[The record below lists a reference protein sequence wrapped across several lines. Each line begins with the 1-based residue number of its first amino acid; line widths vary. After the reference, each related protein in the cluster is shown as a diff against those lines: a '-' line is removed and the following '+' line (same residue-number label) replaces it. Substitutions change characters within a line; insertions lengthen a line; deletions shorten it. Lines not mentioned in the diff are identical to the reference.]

1 MSKRGP
7 LPETFRI
14 RLTMTSDWH
23 VGSGMGRPGNVD
35 RLIIRD
41 SDGLPFVPAKTLR
54 GIWRDACE
62 RLCHGLDD
70 GQVGEWSRL
79 VDVLFGSQPALG
91 LNDPTGRH
99 RDPTQAPLESAVQV
113 RSARIPC
120 RLRNQLRHADS
131 RIRQAMT
138 FVKPGV
144 KIDRRSGSAQTDHLR
159 FEEVA
164 RKRMILEAKC
174 QLQVSD
180 LMREVVSTLLIASA
194 KLVERLGGKRRR
206 GLGCCRLEVLDVDA
220 NEAIN
225 WLERNQSP
233 PEWLPRAEAAA
244 SLDSS
249 LVVAKDDPWC
259 SVSLVLTLQGPL
271 AISYRTTG
279 NVVET
284 LDFMPG
290 SYLLPY
296 VSRTMRGLGVDV
308 HAAIGA
314 GDVCVLPAHP
324 EVDGE
329 RGQPVPFALFSPKG
343 EKELEEREKVINQLL
358 HSIPDEQQ
366 YKQLRVGYLSANPA
380 RVCTPPITVHTHNR
394 VHDASQRPTSES
406 GGGVYSYEAIAPS
419 DHGKPVI
426 LRSELHLRK
435 SIAERLPPDWWTKLE
450 GDLALGR
457 SKKDDYG
464 FVTLKTGKLKP
475 LESRAEVDGQELY
488 VWLVSDMLIRNDRL
502 RAEPTASCLG
512 KELSRLLGVSVCLRD
527 SSGGKLDELVRIRR
541 LDTWHV
547 GWGLPR
553 PSFVNLQAGSCMVFL
568 VDGVINPTKLHQLEA
583 SGIGERTAEGY
594 GQVRFNH
601 PLVTTNPEDWPSRS
615 EATTTESSS
624 KENDEP
630 IPASDP
636 SFTFARLLERECWKK
651 EIRRACLTFATSTRN
666 REKELGWETRDEQ
679 GKPPMSQLGSLRG
692 QLAMLRTVSDR
703 QQVID
708 WLDHFAG
715 NSRRKD
721 KWPSIEKIKQFIE
734 LDTRIQDVIDIRNWP
749 TITQNAQ
756 RDLCHELWPLAVR
769 TFFDACIRAHKR
781 ELEESQKRKEAAS
794 VS

>member
-23 VGSGMGRPGNVD
+23 VGSGMGRPGNID

-70 GQVGEWSRL
+70 GQLDEWSRL
-79 VDVLFGSQPALG
+79 VDQLFGSQPALG
-91 LNDPTGRH
+91 LKDPTGRH
-99 RDPTQAPLESAVQV
+99 SDPAQAPLESTVQI

-120 RLRNQLRHADS
+120 RLRNQLGRANPQ
-131 RIRQAMT
+131 IRQAMT

-144 KIDRRSGSAQTDHLR
+144 KIDRRSGSAQADYLR

-164 RKRMILEAKC
+164 RKGTILEAEC
-174 QLQVSD
+174 QLQVSES
-180 LMREVVSTLLIASA
+180 MRETAGALLIASA
-194 KLVERLGGKRRR
+194 KLVERLGGNRRR

-220 NEAIN
+220 NKAIA

-233 PEWLPRAEAAA
+233 PEWLPREEAATSSD
-244 SLDSS
+244 SLF
-249 LVVAKDDPWC
+249 AAAQDDPWC
-259 SVSLVLTLQGPL
+259 SVPLVLTLQGPL

-284 LDFMPG
+284 LDFVPG

-296 VSRTMRGLGVDV
+296 VSRTLRGLGIDV

-314 GDVCVLPAHP
+314 GDVCVLPAYP

-329 RGQPVPFALFSPKG
+329 HGQPVPFALFSPKVG
-343 EKELEEREKVINQLL
+343 KELEEREKVINQLL
-358 HSIPDEQQ
+358 RPIPDEPQ
-366 YKQLRVGYLSANPA
+366 YKQLRGGYLSANPVKA
-380 RVCTPPITVHTHNR
+380 YTPPITVQTHNT
-394 VHDASQRPTSES
+394 VHDASQRPASES

-435 SIAERLPPDWWTKLE
+435 SITERLPPDWWTKLE
-450 GDLALGR
+450 GDLSLGR

-464 FVTLKTGKLKP
+464 SVTLKTGKLKP
-475 LESRAEVDGQELY
+475 FESHAEADGQELF
-488 VWLVSDMLIRNDRL
+488 VWLVSDMLIRNNRL
-502 RAEPTASCLG
+502 RAQPTASCLG
-512 KELSRLLGVSVCLRD
+512 EELSRLLGVSVSLRE
-527 SSGGKLDELVRIRR
+527 SSDGKLDELIRIRR

-553 PSFVNLQAGSCMVFL
+553 PSFISLQAGSCMVFL
-568 VDGVINPTKLHQLEA
+568 VDGVIDPTKLHQLEA

-601 PLVTTNPEDWPSRS
+601 PLVTTKPEDWPFRS
-615 EATTTESSS
+615 ESLEAVFTQENVESIPS
-624 KENDEP
+624 NDP
-630 IPASDP
+630 N
-636 SFTFARLLERECWKK
+636 FHFARLLERECWKL
-651 EIRRACLTFATSTRN
+651 EIRRACLTFAASASN
-666 REKELGWETRDEQ
+666 RRTKLGWETGDGHGR
-679 GKPPMSQLGSLRG
+679 PPMSQLGGLRG
-692 QLAMLRTVSDR
+692 QLALLRSTADR

-708 WLDHFAG
+708 WLDHLA
-715 NSRRKD
+715 NNLRRRD
-721 KWPSIEKIKQFIE
+721 KWPSIPKVKAFIE
-734 LDTRIQDVIDIRNWP
+734 NDARVWEIIDTTNRPALTVD
-749 TITQNAQ
+749 AQ
-756 RDLCHELWPLAVR
+756 SELKQELWPLAVR

-781 ELEESQKRKEAAS
+781 ELEPPQERTEAIRGS
-794 VS
+794 

>member
-1 MSKRGP
+1 MSQHGP
-7 LPETFRI
+7 LPESFRI

-62 RLCHGLDD
+62 RLCRGLDN
-70 GQVGEWSRL
+70 GQLAEWSRL
-79 VDVLFGSQPALG
+79 VDQLFGSQPALG
-91 LNDPTGRH
+91 LKDPTGRH
-99 RDPTQAPLESAVQV
+99 SDPTQTPLESAVQI

-120 RLRNQLRHADS
+120 RLRNQLGRADPQ
-131 RIRQAMT
+131 IRQAMT

-144 KIDRRSGSAQTDHLR
+144 KIDRRSGSAQADHLR

-164 RKRMILEAKC
+164 RKGTILEAEC
-174 QLQVSD
+174 QLHVSESV
-180 LMREVVSTLLIASA
+180 RETAGALLIASA

-220 NEAIN
+220 NKAIA

-233 PEWLPRAEAAA
+233 PEWLPREEAAT
-244 SLDSS
+244 SSDSS
-249 LVVAKDDPWC
+249 FVAAQDDPWC
-259 SVSLVLTLQGPL
+259 SVPLVLTLQGPL

-279 NVVET
+279 NVVKT
-284 LDFMPG
+284 LDFVPG

-296 VSRTMRGLGVDV
+296 VSSTLRGLGIDV

-314 GDVCVLPAHP
+314 GDVCVLPAYP

-329 RGQPVPFALFSPKG
+329 RGQPVPFALFSPKVG
-343 EKELEEREKVINQLL
+343 KELEEREKVINQLL
-358 HSIPDEQQ
+358 RPIPNEPQH
-366 YKQLRVGYLSANPA
+366 KQLRGGYLSANPVKA
-380 RVCTPPITVHTHNR
+380 YTLPITVQTHNT

-419 DHGKPVI
+419 DHGNPVI

-435 SIAERLPPDWWTKLE
+435 SIAERLPPDWWTELE

-464 FVTLKTGKLKP
+464 SVMLKTGKLKP
-475 LESRAEVDGQELY
+475 LESRGEVNGQELY

-512 KELSRLLGVSVCLRD
+512 KELSRLLGVSVSLRD
-527 SSGGKLDELVRIRR
+527 SSDGKLDELVRIRR

-553 PSFVNLQAGSCMVFL
+553 PSFVALQAGSCMVFL
-568 VDGVINPTKLHQLEA
+568 VDGVIDPTKLHQLEA
-583 SGIGERTAEGY
+583 NGIGERTAEGY

-601 PLVTTNPEDWPSRS
+601 PLVTTKPGDWPSRS
-615 EATTTESSS
+615 GATTTEQSS
-624 KENDEP
+624 KEKDKP
-630 IPASDP
+630 IPSSDP
-636 SFTFARLLERECWKK
+636 SFTSARLLERECWKK
-651 EIRRACLTFATSTRN
+651 EIRQACLAFATSTLN
-666 REKELGWETRDEQ
+666 RKTELGWETRDEQ
-679 GKPPMSQLGSLRG
+679 GKPPMSQLGGLRG
-692 QLAMLRTVSDR
+692 QLALLRTAADR
-703 QQVID
+703 QQVSD
-708 WLDHFAG
+708 WLDHLAD
-715 NSRRKD
+715 NQRRRD
-721 KWPSIEKIKQFIE
+721 KWPSIPNVKAFIE
-734 LDTRIQDVIDIRNWP
+734 NDARIWEIINTRNWP

-756 RDLCHELWPLAVR
+756 SELRHELWPLAVR

-781 ELEESQKRKEAAS
+781 ELEEKQNRKEAAN